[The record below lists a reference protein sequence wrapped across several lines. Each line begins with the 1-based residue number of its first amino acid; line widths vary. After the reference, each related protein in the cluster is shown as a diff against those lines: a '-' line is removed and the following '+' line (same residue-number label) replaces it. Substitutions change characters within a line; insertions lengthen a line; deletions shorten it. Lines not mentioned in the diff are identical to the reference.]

1 MNRRVSNVVP
11 SKFETLTVKKLEVEH
26 LSVLKGHN
34 LSGVSEVKVPEE
46 NLVHAEPVN
55 LEMESF
61 FNVLEGLKARVDAL
75 ESENVALKEKVAN
88 LNLEDLKNVDTTVY
102 EREDGAFLGWAQD
115 VEKWVPFREGG
126 T

>member
-1 MNRRVSNVVP
+1 MNRRVSNVIP
-11 SKFETLTVKKLEVEH
+11 SNFETLTVKNLKVEH

-61 FNVLEGLKARVDAL
+61 FNVLQGLKARMDAL
-75 ESENVALKEKVAN
+75 EA
-88 LNLEDLKNVDTTVY
+88 
-102 EREDGAFLGWAQD
+102 
-115 VEKWVPFREGG
+115 
-126 T
+126 